1 MERNVEEIGTGFAL
15 GDFAKPE
22 RAAMPDGVARQRAWL
37 AEQRAEKEGRLR
49 RPSRDPLTANIAD
62 HHVARVVPVEPDK
75 RNELSGRALRFG
87 YGIERQVYKG
97 NLPIA
102 ALRACELFRRDW
114 EAANSGGAVA
124 IINPM
129 RVRVD
134 TSIRNREDPGGRVGS
149 RRRFD
154 DACTAISMWVYLE
167 DDDNAPI
174 NDHQPFRVAAAVH
187 CICEGKLLKD
197 FAAAHDVDPRR
208 VTRGL
213 VYAVQRLIAH
223 YDPKPQRDDGA

>member
-37 AEQRAEKEGRLR
+37 AEQRIEKEGRLR
-49 RPSRDPLTANIAD
+49 RPARDPLTANIAD

-134 TSIRNREDPGGRVGS
+134 TSICNREDPGGRVGS

-154 DACTAISMWVYLE
+154 AACEALAALF
-167 DDDNAPI
+167 DDDDCRASVSIATP
-174 NDHQPFRVAAAVH
+174 VAVH

-197 FAAAHDVDPRR
+197 YAAAHDLDPRKA
-208 VTRGL
+208 TRAL
-213 VYAVQRLIAH
+213 VYAARRLIAH

>member
-1 MERNVEEIGTGFAL
+1 MERNVEEIGTGAAL

-22 RAAMPDGVARQRAWL
+22 RKAMPDGVARQRAWL
-37 AEQRAEKEGRLR
+37 DEQRAEKEGRLR
-49 RPSRDPLTANIAD
+49 RPARDALTAEIAD
-62 HHVARVVPVEPDK
+62 HHVARVVPVEPDR
-75 RNELSGRALRFG
+75 RNGLSGRALRFG

-102 ALRACELFRRDW
+102 ALRACELFRWDW

-134 TSIRNREDPGGRVGS
+134 TSIRNREDPGGCVGS
-149 RRRFD
+149 RRKFD
-154 DACTAISMWVYLE
+154 DACAAISMWIYLE

-174 NDHQPFRVAAAVH
+174 NDHQPFRLAAAVH